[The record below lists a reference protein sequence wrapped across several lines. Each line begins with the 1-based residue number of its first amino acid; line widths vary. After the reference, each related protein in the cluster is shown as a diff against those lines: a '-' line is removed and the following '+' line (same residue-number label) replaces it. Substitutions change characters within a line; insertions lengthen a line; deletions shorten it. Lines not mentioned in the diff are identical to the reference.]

1 MPDSV
6 LAATIAAA
14 ATLVAT
20 IMQLRASLA
29 REAAARGGSG
39 SGRRKSR
46 APIALVFVIL
56 IAAASG
62 GFALSHWLTADER
75 IAKVELKKEMDEH
88 MAELDRTTRELAEV
102 RAAVRSQIEADQLR
116 ELGAAGVVSLAAVG
130 PCHVPAQ
137 PIPVAASST
146 APASCAESDATTI
159 TLCATV
165 PIHATVSDI
174 ELYTRAID
182 ADVPWSSARVQ
193 ASQENDHSRFATST
207 SETADGEST
216 KLVCQNFSHWATDRA
231 RVARMVVHFK
241 P

>member
-29 REAAARGGSG
+29 REVAARSGSG

-46 APIALVFVIL
+46 APLALMFVIL
-56 IAAASG
+56 VAAASG

-75 IAKVELKKEMDEH
+75 IAKVELKKEMDQH

-102 RAAVRSQIEADQLR
+102 RSGVRSQIEADQLR

-130 PCHVPAQ
+130 PCHAPAQ
-137 PIPVAASST
+137 PL
-146 APASCAESDATTI
+146 PASTSSATAATCSESEATTI
-159 TLCATV
+159 TLCASV

-182 ADVPWSSARVQ
+182 ADVPWSAVRVQ
-193 ASQENDHSRFATST
+193 PGQEVDRSRFATST

-216 KLVCQNFSHWATDRA
+216 KLVCQNFSQWSSDQA

>member
-6 LAATIAAA
+6 LAAFIAAS

-29 REAAARGGSG
+29 REAAARSSSGG
-39 SGRRKSR
+39 GRRKSR
-46 APIALVFVIL
+46 APIALMFVVL

-75 IAKVELKKEMDEH
+75 IAKVELKKEMDQH

-102 RAAVRSQIEADQLR
+102 RSGVRSQIEADQLR
-116 ELGAAGVVSLAAVG
+116 ELGAAGVVSLAAIG
-130 PCHVPAQ
+130 PCHAPAQ
-137 PIPVAASST
+137 AVPVAAPST
-146 APASCAESDATTI
+146 VPASCAESDATTI
-159 TLCATV
+159 TLCASI
-165 PIHATVSDI
+165 PIHATVSEI

-182 ADVPWSSARVQ
+182 ADVPWSGARVQ
-193 ASQENDHSRFATST
+193 PGQEVEHSRFATST

-216 KLVCQNFSHWATDRA
+216 KLVCQNFSHWASDRA